1 MTDYQPNLLEIILV
15 VSTIGLIPL
24 AVVTLTGFLK
34 ISVVLF
40 LIRNALGVQQTPPNL
55 VLYGIAL
62 ILAVYV
68 TSPLMGEMYQ
78 EIQGRSITLERPEE
92 LRDLGEAL
100 RTPLQAHLSRFANP
114 DERSFFMHAT
124 ESVWSEQARANLRD
138 DDLTVLIPAFVSS
151 ELTRAIEIGFL
162 LYIPFLVIDLLVANV
177 LMAMGMMMVSP
188 TLISIPLKIF
198 LFVAVSGWSR
208 LMHGLILS
216 YGGVG

>member
-1 MTDYQPNLLEIILV
+1 MNYQPNLMEIILV
-15 VSTIGLIPL
+15 VTTIGLIPL

-34 ISVVLF
+34 ISIVLF
-40 LIRNALGVQQTPPNL
+40 LIRNALGIQQTPPNL

-62 ILAVYV
+62 ILSVYV
-68 TSPLMGEMYQ
+68 TTPLIGDMYRQ
-78 EIQGRSITLERPEE
+78 VEGRSLTFEKAEDF
-92 LRDLGEAL
+92 RDMGLAL
-100 RTPLQAHLSRFANP
+100 RGPLQQHLLRFAQP
-114 DERSFFMHAT
+114 AERGFFMQAT
-124 ESVWSEQARANLRD
+124 ETVWSPEARADLRD
-138 DDLTVLIPAFVSS
+138 DDLVVLIPAFVSS
-151 ELTRAIEIGFL
+151 ELTRAFEIGFL

-216 YGGVG
+216 YGGG